1 MSRSRDIADAGV
13 KVNYLDNVGADINTT
28 YSTLA
33 SPTFT
38 GTTDISSGVTL
49 PSNPTVTLGSNATFP
64 AGHVIQ
70 TTNTTYN
77 ANSSDTTTSTTM
89 SRVVESGSY
98 HWTGQITGVLAS
110 SWVSITMSFN
120 GESFKNA
127 SANAGVGYGIFR
139 ESTLIMDA
147 KTHALYIYVGT
158 TTYADIYCPITLTFV
173 DKTPATGTNNY
184 YLGYKAHSTAT
195 NTVQSSST
203 YQPFVCT
210 LQEIAQ

>member
-1 MSRSRDIADAGV
+1 MG
-13 KVNYLDNVGADINTT
+13 
-28 YSTLA
+28 TLA
-33 SPTFT
+33 VDNIQH
-38 GTTDISSGVTL
+38 TDGSSAVTL
-49 PSNPTVTLGSNATFP
+49 NNANINITTGTFP

-77 ANSSDTTTSTTM
+77 AESSDATTSATM
-89 SRVVESGSY
+89 SRVVKSGSY

-120 GESFKNA
+120 GEAFKNA
-127 SANAGVGYGIFR
+127 SSNAGAGYGIFR

-147 KTHALYIYVGT
+147 QKHSLYIYVGT

-184 YLGYKAHSTAT
+184 YLGYNAHSSAT
-195 NTVQSSST
+195 NTVQSLNNGSAT